1 MNYNYI
7 NELAAAAQK
16 KFEEAKN
23 LILQEFEVALGKAE
37 ECDDV
42 GSAGKVVAEFINQ
55 VFGMDEPECEPMCD
69 CECCGDCD
77 CAFNEEDEDL
87 CWVNHDVIDWDK
99 DYKLVDIL
107 VQKSED
113 GSDNIAVAFD
123 ESIDPN
129 AVHALMA
136 KAMTEMIWNDE
147 QIQSAI
153 SKEEVESIIDDAIVK
168 ALLKILFK
176 GMENIISGA
185 GDEE

>member
-55 VFGMDEPECEPMCD
+55 VF
-69 CECCGDCD
+69 ECCGECCDDCE
-77 CAFNEEDEDL
+77 EEDIA
-87 CWVNHDVIDWDK
+87 WVNVDAIDFEK
-99 DYKLVDIL
+99 DYKEIGIL
-107 VQKSED
+107 IQGAKDDVK
-113 GSDNIAVAFD
+113 IAIEYDAD
-123 ESIDPN
+123 MDSNSLP
-129 AVHALMA
+129 ALMA

-147 QIQSAI
+147 AIQSAI
-153 SKEEVESIIDDAIVK
+153 SKKEVESIIDDAIVK
-168 ALLKILFK
+168 ALLKIMFK
-176 GMENIISGA
+176 GVDNIISGA

>member
-55 VFGMDEPECEPMCD
+55 VFGMDEPECEPECGMGCCGECCDD
-69 CECCGDCD
+69 CE
-77 CAFNEEDEDL
+77 EEDIA
-87 CWVNHDVIDWDK
+87 WVNVDAIDFEK
-99 DYKLVDIL
+99 DYKEIGIL
-107 VQKSED
+107 IQGPKD
-113 GSDNIAVAFD
+113 DAKIAIEYDAD
-123 ESIDPN
+123 MDPN
-129 AVHALMA
+129 SLPALMA
-136 KAMTEMIWNDE
+136 KALTEMIWNDE
-147 QIQSAI
+147 AIQSAI

-168 ALLKILFK
+168 AILKILFK
-176 GMENIISGA
+176 GVDNIISEA